1 MLHVKSVGMAEQK
14 KKKPIN
20 DKLLTA
26 LIDFIV
32 GFLLLLIDKSID

>member
-1 MLHVKSVGMAEQK
+1 MAKRK

-32 GFLLLLIDKSID
+32 GLLLLIIDKHID